1 MSEPD
6 FKLLLSAG
14 RNIPSEKWL
23 HERLSPNVEHALCK
37 IITMNKEQLRKII
50 SISTRQVFSLNVRLY
65 TFLK

>member
-14 RNIPSEKWL
+14 RNISSEKWL